1 MHKWLYSS
9 KSIWQKL
16 IVCSVVSKNL
26 LFGVACFYSVR
37 LLAAKRIMYF
47 YIFYET
53 NENEVTV
60 VKLTVLTVRMALRS
74 LKAAGFSIQ
83 VETINIL

>member
-1 MHKWLYSS
+1 MLH
-9 KSIWQKL
+9 
-16 IVCSVVSKNL
+16 V
-26 LFGVACFYSVR
+26 FYSVR

-53 NENEVTV
+53 NENEVIV
-60 VKLTVLTVRMALRS
+60 VKLKVLTVRKALRS

-83 VETINIL
+83 VETINILWHKMNHWDPNINFRKKKKKN